1 MLEFAIVTPLLLML
15 VFGMIF
21 FGLALNTRQDLTRAS
36 AEGARAAAVAMPD
49 ENNHYQL
56 AWDATDEA
64 VDSFLSGGC
73 DRGDVAC
80 LVEGPTEAL
89 CVDEPA
95 PLAGD
100 PVPQC
105 VKVTI
110 TYSGDLTGNV
120 IPFIGAVI
128 PDELVSSST
137 VRINQ

>member
-36 AEGARAAAVAMPD
+36 AEGARAAAVALPH
-49 ENNHYQL
+49 ENRSDVAYT
-56 AWDATDEA
+56 ATDEA

-73 DRGDVAC
+73 GRSDVSC
-80 LVEGPTEAL
+80 VIDGPSAGL
-89 CVDEPA
+89 CEDDTPPVPA
-95 PLAGD
+95 PE
-100 PVPQC
+100 C

-110 TYSGDLTGNV
+110 TYDGDLTGNA

-128 PDELVSSST
+128 PDQLVSSST
-137 VRINQ
+137 VRVNQ

>member
-36 AEGARAAAVAMPD
+36 AEGARAAAVAMPAED
-49 ENNHYQL
+49 RN
-56 AWDATDEA
+56 AVARTATHEA

-73 DRGDVAC
+73 DRADVAC
-80 LVEGPTEAL
+80 DVAGPDPAL
-89 CVDEPA
+89 CEDVNPA
-95 PLAGD
+95 
-100 PVPQC
+100 VPPPEC

-110 TYSGDLTGNV
+110 TYSGDLTGNA

-128 PDELVSSST
+128 PDQLVSSSI
-137 VRINQ
+137 VRVNQ